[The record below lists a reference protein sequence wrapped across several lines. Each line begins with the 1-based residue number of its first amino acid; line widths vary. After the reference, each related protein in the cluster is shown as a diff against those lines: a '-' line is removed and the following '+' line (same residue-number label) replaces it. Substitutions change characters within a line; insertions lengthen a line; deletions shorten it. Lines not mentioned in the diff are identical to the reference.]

1 MDKIE
6 KEYLMSKRWITIFS
20 NKSMKLNKGNLFLNR
35 YL

>member
-6 KEYLMSKRWITIFS
+6 KEYLMSKRWIFS